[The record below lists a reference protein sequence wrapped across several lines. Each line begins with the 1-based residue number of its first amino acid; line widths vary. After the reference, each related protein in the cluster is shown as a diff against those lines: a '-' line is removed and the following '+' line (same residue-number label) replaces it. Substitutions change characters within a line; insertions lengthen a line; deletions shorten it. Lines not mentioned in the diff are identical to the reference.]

1 MRTWTTLRGLFERS
15 WLQSPEAS
23 SVSEQQITWG
33 HPQKSGQENQLP
45 SMAVL
50 GGATERSQCCA
61 ASLVDSSYFQPGKSR
76 VCPGTEQE
84 AGVSGGLAPPT
95 TAGFTL
101 PLVKDVETDTGPRS
115 RY

>member
-45 SMAVL
+45 SMAVI
-50 GGATERSQCCA
+50 GGPQRDPSAGQ
-61 ASLVDSSYFQPGKSR
+61 LPYFQPGKSR

-84 AGVSGGLAPPT
+84 AGVSGRLAPPT